1 MNRKKQ
7 PPEDWADRRR
17 REGRNRAQF
26 IRQEWPFVSLVTIE
40 LEFPHIKMEPEEVHL
55 GADDKA
61 FFDYRCPNEC
71 RQGGFDLSG
80 QIANMVQA
88 KEKERSDALVC
99 RGMEKDGRLN
109 CGLMLKYRI
118 TVRYKS

>member
-17 REGRNRAQF
+17 RERGNRVQF
-26 IRQEWPFVSLVTIE
+26 IKQEWPSVSLITVE
-40 LEFPHIKMEPEEVHL
+40 LEFPYSKLETEVHL

-61 FFDYRCPNEC
+61 FFDYPCPNEC
-71 RQGGFDLSG
+71 RQGGFELTE
-80 QIANMVQA
+80 QIANMVRA
-88 KEKERSDALVC
+88 KEKERSDELVC

-109 CGLMLKYRI
+109 CGLKLEYRI
-118 TVRYKS
+118 TVRYKT